1 MPSFNL
7 GELDTLVQLQS
18 NRTTTGAVGQVISTW
33 VDEGSVWAKAERSA
47 DEGVNEGNYGVD
59 QSIRLT
65 VYKNPRLS
73 TRWRVIVHS
82 RPYEIRS
89 IDMGQRTDLT
99 CVLQLAALDER

>member
-33 VDEGSVWAKAERSA
+33 ADEGSVWAKVERTA
-47 DEGVNEGNYGVD
+47 DEVISEGNYGVD
-59 QSIRLT
+59 QTIQLT

-73 TRWRVIVHS
+73 TRWRVVVQG

-99 CVLQLAALDER
+99 CVLRLTALDER